1 MRRPAHAENTLARIK
16 GWREVCPDLVI
27 RSTFIVGFPGETDAE
42 FEELLEWLE
51 EAQLDRVGCF
61 KYSPVDGA
69 TSNALPDHVDPEVQ
83 EERYQR
89 FMELAGEIS
98 AERLAARVGKRMR
111 VLVDSV
117 ENGEAIARSEGD
129 APEIDGRRSH

>member
-1 MRRPAHAENTLARIK
+1 
-16 GWREVCPDLVI
+16 
-27 RSTFIVGFPGETDAE
+27 
-42 FEELLEWLE
+42 
-51 EAQLDRVGCF
+51 VGCF

-69 TSNALPDHVDPEVQ
+69 TSNALADHVAPEVQ

-98 AERLAARVGKRMR
+98 AERLGARVGKRMR

-129 APEIDGRRSH
+129 APEIDGVVHIADAAKLKAGDWAQVDITSADSYDLHAKLVGN